1 MITKRLFI
9 GAISTSLVALTLI
22 TQSAN
27 ATEPLTES
35 QAITKVQ
42 YLVDSLNSEIVTG
55 SSQSDAWTSD
65 FPLMQTQL
73 DALSI
78 QLNAFGNR
86 FASSNTSITHADSE
100 LSDCVFSQLQD
111 SYELT
116 CNKKTVVSMFAGEEF
131 PEAKNFFAVKVT
143 FNFTSDQEI
152 ASWSLVNDIS
162 NETLP
167 TDEISFAN
175 ASLDVG
181 VSFPRAT
188 RILPPLDGWTGLS
201 NARKLQVVSY
211 ALEFDV
217 NPNPAYWF
225 FSDTDCANF
234 ASQAMKAG
242 GWKTVGNGH
251 FDNRK
256 RLDHWGYW
264 TDNWYPYN
272 YTTETWTVANSLYLF
287 TTQSTTRGLKIGT
300 FQNNELLANQDLLEP
315 GDLIFINYEG
325 PAEPNKDHVVIVTSN
340 VDGLIRVSGH
350 TNTRHNALLSKLLQ
364 SEMDLQ
370 HIDARWFFVRT

>member
-1 MITKRLFI
+1 MITRRLLI
-9 GAISTSLVALTLI
+9 GAISTSLAALTLI

-27 ATEPLTES
+27 ATEPLTEA

-42 YLVDSLNSEIVTG
+42 YLVESLNTEIVTG
-55 SSQSDAWTSD
+55 SSSDAWTSD
-65 FPLMQTQL
+65 FPLMKTQL
-73 DALSI
+73 DALSL

-86 FASSNTSITHADSE
+86 FVIADTPITQADSD
-100 LSDCVFSQLQD
+100 LSNCVFSQSQD

-116 CNKKTVVSMFAGEEF
+116 CNKKTIVSMFAGGQVPNAQNIFE
-131 PEAKNFFAVKVT
+131 VKVT
-143 FNFTSDQEI
+143 FGFTSNQDI
-152 ASWSLVNDIS
+152 AYWSLVNDLS
-162 NETLP
+162 NEPLP
-167 TDEISFAN
+167 MDEITFDN
-175 ASLDVG
+175 ASLDLG
-181 VSFPRAT
+181 VPFPRAT
-188 RILPPLDGWTGLS
+188 RMLPPLDGWTGLS

-211 ALEFDV
+211 ALEFDI
-217 NPNPAYWF
+217 NSNPAYWF
-225 FSDTDCANF
+225 FPNTDCANF

-242 GWKTVGNGH
+242 GWKTVGNGYI
-251 FDNRK
+251 DNRT

-287 TTQSTTRGLKIGT
+287 TTQSTTRGMKIGT

-325 PAEPNKDHVVIVTSN
+325 PAEPEKDHVVIVTSN

-364 SEMDLQ
+364 SEMDLG
-370 HIDARWFFVRT
+370 HFDARWFFIRT